1 MSTYYN
7 PIGAALAGTRLS
19 GGEIASEHRFGEAVP
34 LTEGLRLIADYLDGL
49 NTALTRHAVDLP
61 RPLDP
66 YHTVLPAWSAF
77 LRGQSDRCA
86 LLLETKETVHV

>member
-1 MSTYYN
+1 MSAYSHLN
-7 PIGAALAGTRLS
+7 GAPIAGARLS

-34 LTEGLRLIADYLDGL
+34 LRLIADYLDGL